1 MLQQFH
7 LLIYVL
13 ATALLL
19 ALSSCAV
26 NPVTGKKELMLLS
39 KDQEVAMGIQYNPE
53 IMSAFGSYNDEALQN
68 FITQK
73 GNEMARVSHR
83 PELDYKFQILDSP
96 VVNAFAV
103 PGGYVYFTRGILAH
117 FNNEAEFAGV
127 LGHEIGHITARHSA
141 RQYSSQILMQGA
153 LLLGVV
159 VSNDFAQYAD
169 VASQGLG
176 LLMLK
181 FGRDHETQS
190 DQLGVEYSTQIGYDA
205 REMANFF
212 NTIRRLSGDGGSV
225 PTFLSTHP
233 DPADRNQKVFQL
245 ANKWQQKKAGT
256 EFKINRD
263 SYLRMIDGLV
273 YGEDPRQG
281 YLDNWTFYHPEL
293 KFQFPVPRDWQY
305 ENTPT
310 QVQMAP
316 RDGKAL
322 LLLTIAPQRS
332 LTDAANAIAQD
343 TSRRVQNRQN
353 TTVNGLPAT
362 VLLTDQQTQDGN
374 TVRGLIYLIQYNDLI
389 YKMKGLS
396 YANDFNAWRNIFEN
410 SMSNFRPLTDSARLN
425 AAPER
430 IRIKTVER
438 DATLEQTL
446 RGLGMP
452 DNRLDEFAVINGMER
467 NTPVT
472 KGMLIKVVGK

>member
-1 MLQQFH
+1 MLR
-7 LLIYVL
+7 LSASLICVL
-13 ATALLL
+13 TTALLL

-53 IMSAFGSYNDEALQN
+53 IIAAFGSYNDEALQN

-73 GNEMARVSHR
+73 GTEMARVSHR

-190 DQLGVEYSTQIGYDA
+190 DQLGVEYSTKIGYDA

-233 DPADRNQKVFQL
+233 DPTDRNQKVYQL
-245 ANKWQQKKAGT
+245 ANKWQQKQPSAQ
-256 EFKINRD
+256 FKVNRET
-263 SYLRMIDGLV
+263 YLRMIDGLV

-305 ENTPT
+305 ENTPA

-322 LLLTIAPQRS
+322 LLLTIAPHRS

-362 VLLTDQQTQDGN
+362 VLLTDQRTQDGN

-446 RGLGMP
+446 RGFGMP
-452 DNRLDEFAVINGMER
+452 DNRLDELAILNGMER
-467 NTPVT
+467 NTPVA
-472 KGMLIKVVGK
+472 KGMLIKVVGR

>member
-7 LLIYVL
+7 SHIYVL

-39 KDQEVAMGIQYNPE
+39 KNQEVAMGIQYNPE
-53 IMSAFGSYNDEALQN
+53 IIAAFGSYNDEALQT

-73 GNEMARVSHR
+73 GTEMARISHR

-190 DQLGVEYSTQIGYDA
+190 DQLGVEYSTKIGYDA

-245 ANKWQQKKAGT
+245 ANKWQQKQPSAQ
-256 EFKINRD
+256 FKVNRD

-305 ENTPT
+305 ENTPA

-322 LLLTIAPQRS
+322 LLLTLAPQRS
-332 LTDAANAIAQD
+332 LTEAGNAIAQD
-343 TSRRVQNRQN
+343 TASRVQNRQN

-374 TVRGLIYLIQYNDLI
+374 TVRSLIYLIQYNDLI
-389 YKMKGLS
+389 YKMIGMS
-396 YANDFNAWRNIFEN
+396 YANDFNTWRNIFEN

-438 DATLEQTL
+438 NATLEQTL
-446 RGLGMP
+446 RGFGTP
-452 DNRLDEFAVINGMER
+452 DNRLDELAVINGMER